1 MFRRRSGT
9 FPHSYPVEII
19 LAIVRYLPSR
29 DDIASLS
36 SVSHYLRAVLSPLA
50 FRCKLTYQLCSL
62 QLGPIIHGT
71 QDSLHEWC
79 ICMCPPAIRPHVTDI
94 VLSLNHPYR
103 TRFPYDSSI
112 HANSFEGIRSLSLL
126 FIREHGDFR
135 GTDRNLARR
144 ELFDRAMS
152 WVGKSCRESLSPDSL
167 TIDGID
173 LVHASLKLVAIEASQ
188 RQSCDDAT
196 ARLRQF
202 LETWVL
208 PATSVEKLQILS
220 EFYMRPNLRYT
231 PRGGVHFKHLREL
244 SLSKIMFSP
253 TIGPDFIEELILS
266 DDVSATLEKLTLT
279 RCPICHSIFSGGERT
294 WAFIL
299 TRFATRL
306 KRLKM
311 FRVEK
316 KLGYK
321 MLFGGHR
328 FGFLHK
334 HAERWIMS
342 TNEVY
347 LADAEALL
355 QLWKKIGQTPRFTD
369 QRRLMHFFD

>member
-1 MFRRRSGT
+1 LCT
-9 FPHSYPVEII
+9 PP
-19 LAIVRYLPSR
+19 
-29 DDIASLS
+29 
-36 SVSHYLRAVLSPLA
+36 PLG
-50 FRCKLTYQLCSL
+50 L
-62 QLGPIIHGT
+62 Q
-71 QDSLHEWC
+71 
-79 ICMCPPAIRPHVTDI
+79 
-94 VLSLNHPYR
+94 
-103 TRFPYDSSI
+103 DSSI

-152 WVGKSCRESLSPDSL
+152 CVGKSCRESLSPDSL

-173 LVHASLKLVAIEASQ
+173 LVHAWEFPEREPDFRERFGRVRSLKLVAIEVSQ

-220 EFYMRPNLRYT
+220 EFYMRPNLSYT

-299 TRFATRL
+299 TSFATRL